1 MSKTGKKAELD
12 KDGISLPEKKAATSN
27 KVELDQDGIN
37 LPEEKVEPEQSE
49 NLPSPPAPP
58 TEAQPAVAV
67 EVKEK
72 LLRVLKGLS
81 RRQKIILSAAV
92 GVFILV
98 ILFVTG
104 GVLWHKAA
112 HKARAP
118 ERLASQL
125 PPRAPAIVNPGEIVL
140 EPFVI
145 LYTPQKQGKVGL
157 LIAEI
162 TLTVNPKTAPNVKDK
177 LYEIRALITEYLT
190 KNVLVYTPFEIGE
203 MLKEGLR
210 KYDVADVTFTRYD
223 LR

>member
-12 KDGISLPEKKAATSN
+12 KDGISLPEKEAATSN

-37 LPEEKVEPEQSE
+37 LPEEKVEPDQSE
-49 NLPSPPAPP
+49 SPPPPAPP
-58 TEAQPAVAV
+58 AEARPEVT
-67 EVKEK
+67 EVKDK
-72 LLRVLKGLS
+72 LLRVLRGLS

-92 GVFILV
+92 GAFILA
-98 ILFVTG
+98 ILLVTG

-112 HKARAP
+112 HKARTP
-118 ERLASQL
+118 ERLAFQL
-125 PPRAPAIVNPGEIVL
+125 PPQAPVTVNPGEIVL

-145 LYTPQKQGKVGL
+145 LYTPQKPGKVGL

-162 TLTVNPKTAPNVKDK
+162 TLTVNPKTAPNVKDR
-177 LYEIRALITEYLT
+177 LYEIRALITEHLT

-210 KYDVADVTFTRYD
+210 TYDVADVTFTRYD